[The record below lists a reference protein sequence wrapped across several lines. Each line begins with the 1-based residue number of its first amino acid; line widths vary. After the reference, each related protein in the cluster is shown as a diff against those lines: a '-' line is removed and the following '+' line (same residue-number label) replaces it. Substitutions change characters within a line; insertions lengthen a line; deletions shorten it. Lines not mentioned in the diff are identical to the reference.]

1 MSYILKIEQHLE
13 DFTQS
18 EKKIAKYILE
28 NGQDVI
34 THSAQEIGDCTD
46 TSPASVVRFS
56 RTLGYE
62 GFQELKLEI
71 AKTQNQNEEKIIDDI
86 IEKGDSI
93 EKVVHKVAN
102 QGINTINNTVA
113 LLNIEDFEKAI
124 EEIKKANNIYLFGVG
139 ASAIVAM
146 DLQHK
151 LLRINKIAIFHLDA
165 NVQLA
170 MSVHAKRGDLAIG
183 ISYRG
188 KSKEVNNSVRR
199 AKENGASCISITKYG
214 NNSLADL
221 CDINLRVPNVEKEL
235 RVGAIASRMAQLMV
249 TDILFL
255 GIAKDNFEDVER
267 YLKETKK
274 MTDILKE

>member
-1 MSYILKIEQHLE
+1 MSYILKIEQHFE

-18 EKKIAKYILE
+18 ERKIAKYILE
-28 NGQDVI
+28 NRQDVI
-34 THSAQEIGDCTD
+34 TLSTQEIGILTD

-62 GFQELKLEI
+62 GFQDLKLEI
-71 AKTQNQNEEKIIDDI
+71 AKTQNQDEEKIIDDI
-86 IEKGDSI
+86 IEEGDSI
-93 EKVVHKVAN
+93 EEVVQKVAN

-113 LLNIEDFEKAI
+113 LLNIEDFEMAI
-124 EEIKKANNIYLFGVG
+124 NEIKKAKNIYLFGVG

-151 LLRINKIAIFHLDA
+151 LLRINKIAVFHPDA
-165 NVQLA
+165 NIQLA
-170 MSVHAKRGDLAIG
+170 MSVHANKGDLVIG

-188 KSKEVNNSVRR
+188 RSKDVNNSIRR
-199 AKENGASCISITKYG
+199 AKENGASCLSITKYG
-214 NNSLADL
+214 NNPLADL

-255 GIAKDNFEDVER
+255 GIAKDNFEEVEK
-267 YLKETKK
+267 YLKSTKK
-274 MTDILKE
+274 MTDMLKE

>member
-1 MSYILKIEQHLE
+1 MSYILKIEQHFE

-18 EKKIAKYILE
+18 ERKIAKYILE
-28 NGQDVI
+28 NRQDVI
-34 THSAQEIGDCTD
+34 TLSTQEIGILTD

-62 GFQELKLEI
+62 GFQDLKLEI
-71 AKTQNQNEEKIIDDI
+71 AKTQNQDEEKIIDDI
-86 IEKGDSI
+86 IEEGDSI
-93 EKVVHKVAN
+93 EEVVQKVAN

-113 LLNIEDFEKAI
+113 LLNIKDFEMAI
-124 EEIKKANNIYLFGVG
+124 NEIKKAKNIYLFGVG

-151 LLRINKIAIFHLDA
+151 LLRINKIAVFHPDA
-165 NVQLA
+165 NIQLA
-170 MSVHAKRGDLAIG
+170 MSVHANKGDLVIG

-188 KSKEVNNSVRR
+188 RSKDVNNSIRR
-199 AKENGASCISITKYG
+199 AKENGASCLSITKYG
-214 NNSLADL
+214 NNPLADL

-255 GIAKDNFEDVER
+255 GIAKDNFEEVEK
-267 YLKETKK
+267 YLKSTKK
-274 MTDILKE
+274 MTDMLKE

>member
-18 EKKIAKYILE
+18 ERKIAKYILE
-28 NGQDVI
+28 NRQDVI
-34 THSAQEIGDCTD
+34 TLSAQEIGALTE

-71 AKTQNQNEEKIIDDI
+71 AKTQNQDEEKIIDDI
-86 IEKGDSI
+86 IEKGDTI
-93 EKVVHKVAN
+93 EEVVQKVAN
-102 QGINTINNTVA
+102 QGINTINNTVS
-113 LLNIEDFEKAI
+113 LLNIEDFERAI
-124 EEIKKANNIYLFGVG
+124 EEIKKAKNIYLFGVG

-165 NVQLA
+165 NIQLA
-170 MSVHAKRGDLAIG
+170 MSVHAKKGDLAIG

-188 KSKEVNNSVRR
+188 RSKDVNNSMRK
-199 AKENGASCISITKYG
+199 AKENGAVCISITKYG
-214 NNSLADL
+214 NNLLADL

-255 GIAKDNFEDVER
+255 GIAKDDFEEVEK
-267 YLKETKK
+267 YLKATKK
-274 MTDILKE
+274 MTDMLKE

>member
-1 MSYILKIEQHLE
+1 MSYILKIEQHFE

-18 EKKIAKYILE
+18 ERKIAKYILE
-28 NGQDVI
+28 NRQDVI
-34 THSAQEIGDCTD
+34 TLSAQEIGALTE

-71 AKTQNQNEEKIIDDI
+71 AKTQNQDEEKIIDDI
-86 IEKGDSI
+86 IEKGDTI
-93 EKVVHKVAN
+93 EEVVQKVAN
-102 QGINTINNTVA
+102 QGINTINNTVS
-113 LLNIEDFEKAI
+113 LLNIEDFERAI
-124 EEIKKANNIYLFGVG
+124 EEIKKAKNIYLFGVG

-165 NVQLA
+165 NIQLA
-170 MSVHAKRGDLAIG
+170 MSVHAKKGDLAIG

-188 KSKEVNNSVRR
+188 RSKDVNNSMRK
-199 AKENGASCISITKYG
+199 AKENGAVCISITKYG
-214 NNSLADL
+214 NNLLADL

-255 GIAKDNFEDVER
+255 GIAKDDFEEVEK
-267 YLKETKK
+267 YLKATKK
-274 MTDILKE
+274 MTDMLKE

>member
-1 MSYILKIEQHLE
+1 MSYILKIEQHFE

-18 EKKIAKYILE
+18 ERKIAKYILE
-28 NGQDVI
+28 NRQDVI
-34 THSAQEIGDCTD
+34 TLSTQEIGILTD

-62 GFQELKLEI
+62 GFQDLKLEI
-71 AKTQNQNEEKIIDDI
+71 AKTQNQDEEKIIDDI
-86 IEKGDSI
+86 IEEGDSI
-93 EKVVHKVAN
+93 EEVVQKVAN

-113 LLNIEDFEKAI
+113 LLNIEDFEMAI
-124 EEIKKANNIYLFGVG
+124 NEIKKAKNIYLFGVG

-151 LLRINKIAIFHLDA
+151 LLRINKIAVFHPDA
-165 NVQLA
+165 NIQLA
-170 MSVHAKRGDLAIG
+170 MSVHANKGDLVIG

-188 KSKEVNNSVRR
+188 RSKDVNNSIRR
-199 AKENGASCISITKYG
+199 AKANGASCLSITKYG
-214 NNSLADL
+214 NNPLADL

-255 GIAKDNFEDVER
+255 GIAKDNFEEVEK
-267 YLKETKK
+267 YLKSTKK

>member
-34 THSAQEIGDCTD
+34 THSAQEIGDSTD

-86 IEKGDSI
+86 IEKGDSV

-235 RVGAIASRMAQLMV
+235 RVSAIASRMAQLMV